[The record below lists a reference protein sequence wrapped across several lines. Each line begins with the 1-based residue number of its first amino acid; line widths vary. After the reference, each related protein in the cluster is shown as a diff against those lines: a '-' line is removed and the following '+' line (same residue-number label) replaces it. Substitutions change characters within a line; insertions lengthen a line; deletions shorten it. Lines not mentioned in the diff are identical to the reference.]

1 MKRIQE
7 LSDLYEYRWGKEP
20 DILAM
25 PSTIDQRQ
33 LADVLERIVDT
44 GESVMVGYDLC
55 YNGEAYSDILKQL
68 KPNPR
73 VPFVN
78 CHVDPDIRD
87 NNRKT
92 AIAGWKPAFG
102 QCEAAQGLL

>member
-1 MKRIQE
+1 MIDEEAMKRIYE

-44 GESVMVGYDLC
+44 GESVMVGYQKLLEKA
-55 YNGEAYSDILKQL
+55 NNTGNE
-68 KPNPR
+68 
-73 VPFVN
+73 
-78 CHVDPDIRD
+78 D
-87 NNRKT
+87 NINR
-92 AIAGWKPAFG
+92 
-102 QCEAAQGLL
+102 